1 LPCSLPPDVHPQGIS
16 ALLAINGVSLVLA
29 QAFPARHA
37 MTSHQVIDG
46 KEKAITLPDEKDK
59 IINKLQ
65 NRSGDVSISSVG
77 FDTAGP

>member
-1 LPCSLPPDVHPQGIS
+1 
-16 ALLAINGVSLVLA
+16 
-29 QAFPARHA
+29 

-46 KEKAITLPDEKDK
+46 REKAITLPDEKDK

-65 NRSGDVSISSVG
+65 SRSGDVSRSSVG